1 MLRIAAV
8 IILIV
13 LVIGGAYFLLP
24 YQQPQQPTNLTFS
37 IGLPKSIV
45 AGQSSTGTVIVENKG
60 ADASGVTAVVV
71 SDAISASSSPV
82 DVRHGSSSS
91 IPITITA
98 KDVPDG
104 AYAVVVYL
112 QYSNGTSTSKTDSK
126 GTSIYLLPKLTLT
139 TPRFEADLFHPFGKN
154 SIGTN
159 DSTTVLFQVQS
170 ASSSVIYSGMY
181 ASATLDLNVPG
192 LSIVPASS
200 AIGPIG
206 PNGRTGDHRFKIISN
221 GAPPGTY
228 NLRISL
234 YSKDNQLVMQETLQV
249 TVTG

>member
-1 MLRIAAV
+1 V
-8 IILIV
+8 
-13 LVIGGAYFLLP
+13 
-24 YQQPQQPTNLTFS
+24 N
-37 IGLPKSIV
+37 
-45 AGQSSTGTVIVENKG
+45 GQSSTGTVIVENKG

-159 DSTTVLFQVQS
+159 DGTTVLFQVQS
-170 ASSSVIYSGMY
+170 TSSSVIYSGMC

-192 LSIVPASS
+192 LSIVPTSS

-206 PNGRTGDHRFKIISN
+206 PNGRPPFQDHFQRCSTRNIQPANLVLLGRQPIGHARDAASNSYRIARDHKLFGLNRDLRMISSPDHV
-221 GAPPGTY
+221 ARVSDFSRPEEE
-228 NLRISL
+228 S
-234 YSKDNQLVMQETLQV
+234 
-249 TVTG
+249 